1 MVIADD
7 DSSDDE
13 IGAKVKLAK
22 ADLTEREKRIPEI
35 TTGGEDEDVLCSSSS
50 IFSTNLLPFSDSI
63 FRTEDEVIVAIVFF
77 VWFCYYYRV
86 GIRKA
91 FIDRSQ

>member
-35 TTGGEDEDVLCSSSS
+35 TTGEDEDVLCSSSS
-50 IFSTNLLPFSDSI
+50 ILSTNLLPFSDSI